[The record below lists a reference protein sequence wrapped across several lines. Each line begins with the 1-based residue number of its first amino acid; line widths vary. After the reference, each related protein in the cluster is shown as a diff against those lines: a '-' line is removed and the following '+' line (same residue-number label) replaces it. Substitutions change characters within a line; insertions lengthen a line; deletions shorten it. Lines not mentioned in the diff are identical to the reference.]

1 MTFIESGGEFVCV
14 CAVFDYLYIV
24 LTGTPVLAVL
34 LRNDLSNS
42 HLLSVFMLCLLVC
55 SMSNVSINGFFYCFL
70 CSWDIFKSIEKYSR
84 VSTGGYSGLKN
95 VDAPVPGKSTNKD
108 DHMDSFFM
116 AETLKYLV
124 RVVLYAGF
132 CFRVLIS
139 LAVQFA
145 SECVLASTAV
155 IDFE

>member
-1 MTFIESGGEFVCV
+1 MVFVSVKCV
-14 CAVFDYLYIV
+14 F
-24 LTGTPVLAVL
+24 
-34 LRNDLSNS
+34 
-42 HLLSVFMLCLLVC
+42 
-55 SMSNVSINGFFYCFL
+55 FL

-124 RVVLYAGF
+124 RMPLGAVSRPVCVGFSELLAGGV
-132 CFRVLIS
+132 RNALK
-139 LAVQFA
+139 L
-145 SECVLASTAV
+145 LP
-155 IDFE
+155 

>member
-1 MTFIESGGEFVCV
+1 MF
-14 CAVFDYLYIV
+14 
-24 LTGTPVLAVL
+24 
-34 LRNDLSNS
+34 
-42 HLLSVFMLCLLVC
+42 
-55 SMSNVSINGFFYCFL
+55 CFL

-124 RVVLYAGF
+124 RMHLCAVSRSVCAGLSEPELLAGGICHALKLHF
-132 CFRVLIS
+132 KSVKLLPARTRAVDVIFIS
-139 LAVQFA
+139 
-145 SECVLASTAV
+145 
-155 IDFE
+155 